1 MTSVISQFLREWL
14 TMKKSTYV
22 AFGLVAGLGGA
33 AILGALP
40 ASAYTEI
47 TSFTISPSTFRGG
60 DEITLT
66 VNGQTSGQFSYSGC
80 TVALI
85 NGEVYTAGDY
95 SPTNPPI
102 EAGTVSSDLINMYGD
117 DLLYQ
122 GMGYAGA
129 CSTIQ
134 PTDTPAWVT
143 NVMTITPQLVID
155 PVELAVGSAGS
166 VEAGYTT
173 ASPGGESPFNWSG
186 VYGGVFQELD
196 PSECTPTL
204 GPVSLADS
212 ELPAGVTISDV
223 QSPSGSAPS
232 LVLEGAPDA
241 GSEGTYKVC
250 VEIQDSNGMP
260 SAGWLNI
267 TVSAALPATGLDGF
281 VMAVAAGFAGL
292 LVIAGAMVLVLRRR
306 ATA

>member
-1 MTSVISQFLREWL
+1 
-14 TMKKSTYV
+14 MKKSTSV
-22 AFGLVAGLGGA
+22 ALGLVVGLSGA
-33 AILGALP
+33 AMLASAPAL
-40 ASAYTEI
+40 AYTEI

-60 DEITLT
+60 DEISLT
-66 VNGQTSGQFSYSGC
+66 VNGQTSGEFSYSGC

-85 NGEVYTAGDY
+85 NGEPYAASDY
-95 SPTNPPI
+95 EPTNPPI
-102 EAGTVSSDLINMYGD
+102 VAGNISSDLINMYGD

-143 NVMTITPQLVID
+143 NVMTITPQLIIE
-155 PVELAVGSAGS
+155 PVSLAVGSAGS

-204 GPVSLADS
+204 GPLSLADS

-232 LVLEGAPDA
+232 LVLEGAPAA

-267 TVSAALPATGLDGF
+267 TVAAALPATGLDGL

-292 LVIAGAMVLVLRRR
+292 LVMAGATFLVLRKR